1 MSQVEDIGIQK
12 EENKL
17 KMSIAMFIVFLVT
30 IFIMYIIGRIDVEK
44 IDVEKIEVL
53 LPYFIFIPIV
63 VPFGGALFVDKMLKK
78 VNEKK
83 EANRDSWSNNS
94 DGSDKVKKIRNSKFK
109 ETQYRGLSKFTIIL
123 SMVISYLSI
132 YFSAVLIFTENIV
145 ENNPEIKFFDV
156 FIELF
161 KNMFVYNEI
170 REQLFIYF
178 IFITVFYAIF
188 IIESLWKKRKNK
200 RS

>member
-30 IFIMYIIGRIDVEK
+30 VFIMYIIGK

-63 VPFGGALFVDKMLKK
+63 VPFGGALFVDKILKK

-94 DGSDKVKKIRNSKFK
+94 NGSDKVKKIRNSKFK

-145 ENNPEIKFFDV
+145 ENNPKIKFFDV

-161 KNMFVYNEI
+161 KNMFIYNEI

>member
-30 IFIMYIIGRIDVEK
+30 VFIMYIIGRIDVEK
-44 IDVEKIEVL
+44 IGVEKIEVL

-109 ETQYRGLSKFTIIL
+109 ETQYRGLSKSTIIL

-145 ENNPEIKFFDV
+145 ENNPKIKFFDV

>member
-30 IFIMYIIGRIDVEK
+30 VFIMYIIGRIDVEK
-44 IDVEKIEVL
+44 IGVEKIEVL

-188 IIESLWKKRKNK
+188 IIESIWKKRKNK

>member
-30 IFIMYIIGRIDVEK
+30 VFIMYIIGKIDVEK
-44 IDVEKIEVL
+44 IGVEKIEVL

-63 VPFGGALFVDKMLKK
+63 VPFGGALFVDKILKK

-94 DGSDKVKKIRNSKFK
+94 NGSDKVKKIRNSKFK

-145 ENNPEIKFFDV
+145 ENNPKIKFFDV

-161 KNMFVYNEI
+161 KNMFIYNEI

>member
-1 MSQVEDIGIQK
+1 
-12 EENKL
+12 
-17 KMSIAMFIVFLVT
+17 
-30 IFIMYIIGRIDVEK
+30 
-44 IDVEKIEVL
+44 
-53 LPYFIFIPIV
+53 
-63 VPFGGALFVDKMLKK
+63 
-78 VNEKK
+78 
-83 EANRDSWSNNS
+83 
-94 DGSDKVKKIRNSKFK
+94 
-109 ETQYRGLSKFTIIL
+109 
-123 SMVISYLSI
+123 MVISYLSI

>member
-30 IFIMYIIGRIDVEK
+30 VFIMYIIGRIDVEK
-44 IDVEKIEVL
+44 IGVEKIEVL

-132 YFSAVLIFTENIV
+132 YFSAVLIFTENII

>member
-30 IFIMYIIGRIDVEK
+30 VFIMYIIGRIDVEK
-44 IDVEKIEVL
+44 IGVEKIEVL

-145 ENNPEIKFFDV
+145 ENNPEIKFFDI

>member
-1 MSQVEDIGIQK
+1 LSQVEDIGIQK

-30 IFIMYIIGRIDVEK
+30 VFIMYIIGKIDVEK
-44 IDVEKIEVL
+44 IGVEKIEVL

-63 VPFGGALFVDKMLKK
+63 VPFGGALFVDKILKK

-132 YFSAVLIFTENIV
+132 YFAFLIN
-145 ENNPEIKFFDV
+145 
-156 FIELF
+156 LF
-161 KNMFVYNEI
+161 Y
-170 REQLFIYF
+170 Q
-178 IFITVFYAIF
+178 
-188 IIESLWKKRKNK
+188 
-200 RS
+200 

>member
-44 IDVEKIEVL
+44 IGVEKIEVL

-78 VNEKK
+78 VDEKK
-83 EANRDSWSNNS
+83 KLIEIVGLTILMDQIKS
-94 DGSDKVKKIRNSKFK
+94 KKS
-109 ETQYRGLSKFTIIL
+109 ETVNLKKL
-123 SMVISYLSI
+123 
-132 YFSAVLIFTENIV
+132 NIEV
-145 ENNPEIKFFDV
+145 
-156 FIELF
+156 
-161 KNMFVYNEI
+161 
-170 REQLFIYF
+170 
-178 IFITVFYAIF
+178 
-188 IIESLWKKRKNK
+188 
-200 RS
+200 

>member
-30 IFIMYIIGRIDVEK
+30 VFIMYIIGRIDVEK
-44 IDVEKIEVL
+44 IGVEKIEVL
-53 LPYFIFIPIV
+53 LPYFISIPIV
-63 VPFGGALFVDKMLKK
+63 VPFGGALFVDKILKK

-94 DGSDKVKKIRNSKFK
+94 NGSDKVKKIRNSKFK

-145 ENNPEIKFFDV
+145 ENNPKIKFFDV

>member
-30 IFIMYIIGRIDVEK
+30 VFIMYIIGKIDVEK
-44 IDVEKIEVL
+44 IGVEKIEVL

-63 VPFGGALFVDKMLKK
+63 VPFGGALFVDKILKK

-145 ENNPEIKFFDV
+145 ENNPKIKFFDV

-161 KNMFVYNEI
+161 KNMFIYNEI

>member
-44 IDVEKIEVL
+44 IGVEKIEVL

-63 VPFGGALFVDKMLKK
+63 VPFGGALFVDKILKK

>member
-44 IDVEKIEVL
+44 IGVEKIEVL

>member
-44 IDVEKIEVL
+44 IGVEKIEVL

-63 VPFGGALFVDKMLKK
+63 VPFGGALFVDKMLKT

>member
-30 IFIMYIIGRIDVEK
+30 VFIMYIIGRIDVEK
-44 IDVEKIEVL
+44 IGVEKIEVL

>member
-44 IDVEKIEVL
+44 IGVEKIEVL

-145 ENNPEIKFFDV
+145 ENNPKIKFFDV

>member
-12 EENKL
+12 EENRL
-17 KMSIAMFIVFLVT
+17 KISIAMFIVFLVT
-30 IFIMYIIGRIDVEK
+30 VFIMYIIGRIDVEK
-44 IDVEKIEVL
+44 IGVEKIEVL

-63 VPFGGALFVDKMLKK
+63 VPFGGALFVDKILKK

-94 DGSDKVKKIRNSKFK
+94 NGSDKVKKIRNSKFK

-145 ENNPEIKFFDV
+145 ENNPKIKFFDV

>member
-1 MSQVEDIGIQK
+1 LSQVEDIGIQK

-30 IFIMYIIGRIDVEK
+30 VFIMYIIGKIDVEK
-44 IDVEKIEVL
+44 IGVEKIEVL

-63 VPFGGALFVDKMLKK
+63 VPFGGALFVDKILKK

-145 ENNPEIKFFDV
+145 ENNPKIKFFDV

-161 KNMFVYNEI
+161 KNMFIYNEI